1 MLNIAF
7 LHTWRGRFK
16 MLEWLIILVMVL
28 ILRFTF
34 SMFALPGID
43 AALITYGTITGYII
57 IVSAIIT
64 NYLLGAS
71 ISYLELIING
81 LGIILFTAVGGVN
94 LDFYNK
100 LSGSSSTGPLA
111 VGVLSIITASV
122 FLADLVLVVKNTEF
136 RRT

>member
-1 MLNIAF
+1 MLNVAF
-7 LHTWRGRFK
+7 LHTWNGRFK
-16 MLEWLIILVMVL
+16 MAEWVIILLMVL

-34 SMFALPGID
+34 GKFALPGID
-43 AALITYGTITGYII
+43 AALITYGTIIGYII
-57 IVSAIIT
+57 IFTAIIT

-100 LSGSSSTGPLA
+100 LSGSSSIGPLA
-111 VGVLSIITASV
+111 IGVLSIITASV

-136 RRT
+136 KRN